1 MSVINKIDNHERE
14 VAALAWLNQTIENT
28 TSITFIDSE
37 GRMILVT
44 GDISVSAE
52 GNVLDVI
59 EKAMQL
65 GPLA

>member
-14 VAALAWLNQTIENT
+14 AAALAWLNQVIKST

-65 GPLA
+65 EPLA